1 MRSLFLLAGLLASV
15 PAYAAD
21 REFTEVVRVISD
33 EFHTRPMSIPMFG
46 LVNLVT
52 AAVHP
57 AGTRHIDL
65 AVFEHLSDRDRQ
77 GRNLSEAM
85 LNAVGRSWRPFVQVR
100 TRKNGGEETVLVYM
114 RQEGK
119 EWKLLVTAVQRDE
132 ATVVQLLLNADALAR
147 WIANPDHCARH
158 WNGDPT
164 GPTTQ

>member
-1 MRSLFLLAGLLASV
+1 LLASLS
-15 PAYAAD
+15 AKAAD

-33 EFHTRPMSIPMFG
+33 EFHTRPTSIPMFG

-65 AVFEHLSDRDRQ
+65 AVFEHLSAHDRE
-77 GRNLSEAM
+77 GRNLSESI
-85 LNAVGRSWRPFVQVR
+85 LNAVGRSWKPFVQVR
-100 TRKNGGEETVLVYM
+100 SRRDGHEETVLVYM

-119 EWKLLVTAVQRDE
+119 EWKLLVTAVERDE

-147 WIANPDHCARH
+147 WMASPEHCARH
-158 WNGDPT
+158 WNGDST
-164 GPTTQ
+164 E